1 MLTGEPLPV
10 PKEPGEALVAGTV
23 VHGSSLDLEVLAVGA
38 DTQLARM
45 AAMVAQAQGSRAPA
59 QDLADRISAVF
70 VPAILAL
77 ALLTFAGW
85 AWRGGV
91 AQAWRPAVT
100 LLVIACPCALGLATP
115 VAVMVGI
122 GAAARKGVLVRDAA
136 ALEALGQA
144 TDLVF
149 DKTGTLTEG
158 RPRLRRVVACGTLK
172 DPDLLRLAASLERDS
187 EHPIARG
194 IREAQGSDL
203 LPVDGFRSHPGGGV
217 SGDVAGTPWRLGNEA
232 FLGLAFPPVDEDGTA
247 VGLANE
253 EGLQGVFILGD
264 RLRPEA
270 PEVVG
275 ALRRQGLRL
284 HLLTGDR
291 EAPARLMARA
301 AGIEEVIAGVRPEG
315 KLAYL
320 KTLQEGG
327 ATVGFVGDG
336 VNDAPALAQA
346 DCGIA
351 MGSGAGE
358 QGTGAAMAAAP
369 LVLLRS
375 GLEPILAALALAR
388 RTHRVIRQNLGWAIG
403 YNLLLVPLAAFGQLE
418 RFGGPMLAG
427 VAMGLSSL
435 TVVLNALR
443 LRR

>member
-1 MLTGEPLPV
+1 
-10 PKEPGEALVAGTV
+10 
-23 VHGSSLDLEVLAVGA
+23 
-38 DTQLARM
+38 
-45 AAMVAQAQGSRAPA
+45 
-59 QDLADRISAVF
+59 
-70 VPAILAL
+70 
-77 ALLTFAGW
+77 
-85 AWRGGV
+85 
-91 AQAWRPAVT
+91 
-100 LLVIACPCALGLATP
+100 
-115 VAVMVGI
+115 MVGI

-158 RPRLRRVVACGTLK
+158 RPHLRRLVTFGQRTEAELARVAAG
-172 DPDLLRLAASLERDS
+172 LERDS
-187 EHPIARG
+187 EHPLARG
-194 IREAQGSDL
+194 IRAAYTGE
-203 LPVDGFRSHPGGGV
+203 LPAVGAFRSHPGGGV
-217 SGDVAGTPWRLGNEA
+217 TGVVDGESWRLGNEA
-232 FLGLAFPPVDEDGTA
+232 FLGVPFPVGDEDGLS
-247 VGLANE
+247 VGLADGM
-253 EGLQGVFILGD
+253 GLQAVFILGD
-264 RLRPEA
+264 RLREEA
-270 PEVVG
+270 AGVV
-275 ALRRQGLRL
+275 AQLRGQGLRL

-291 EAPARLMARA
+291 EAPARAMAA
-301 AGIEEVIAGVRPEG
+301 AVGITEVIAQVRPEG
-315 KLAYL
+315 KLALL
-320 KTLQEGG
+320 KALQAGG
-327 ATVGFVGDG
+327 AIVGFVGDG

-375 GLEPILAALALAR
+375 GLDPILAARSLALRA
-388 RTHRVIRQNLGWAIG
+388 HRVIRQNLGWAFG
-403 YNLLLVPLAAFGQLE
+403 YNLVLVPLAAFGQLE